1 MYIPKHFQMPES
13 GHVEFIRQF
22 PLATMVIAT
31 DKPMLAQCPLI
42 YNFAEQQLLG
52 HFAANNPIIECMH
65 SGQPV
70 TVLFSGNQ
78 GYVSAN
84 WYAEAEQAANR
95 EVPTWNYSS
104 LEICGTV
111 TMVDTQQT
119 RSILQQQTRV
129 FESRVNENWRL
140 DKLSEEQISAMLGA
154 IRGFVI
160 KIETAEGKHKL
171 SQNKSPLIRERL
183 VQRMQLQSN
192 HEYGLLINA
201 MQNGNNT

>member
-1 MYIPKHFQMPES
+1 
-13 GHVEFIRQF
+13 
-22 PLATMVIAT
+22 
-31 DKPMLAQCPLI
+31 
-42 YNFAEQQLLG
+42 
-52 HFAANNPIIECMH
+52 MH

-78 GYVSAN
+78 GYISAN
-84 WYAEAEQAANR
+84 WYEEVEPAANH

-104 LEICGTV
+104 LEISGTV

-119 RSILQQQTRV
+119 RAILQQQTRV
-129 FESRVNENWRL
+129 FESRVNEHWRL

-192 HEYGLLINA
+192 YEYGLLINA